1 LQFLDRLG
9 RKRISVI
16 AFTICGSMCLAC
28 ALLPTAS
35 ASKTIAA
42 LRVATAVGGKFGGAA
57 AFITLYVY
65 TIELFPTSV
74 RNAALGANSSAAR
87 FGAIVAPVIV
97 LVAAQLNVAVGA
109 FAVFGLT
116 SFIAGA
122 LLISSVSCTTSIQ

>member
-1 LQFLDRLG
+1 MTHISIYSCFAVPG
-9 RKRISVI
+9 TGWACKRISVI

-97 LVAAQLNVAVGA
+97 LGGRAAQRGCGCFRRLWPHVLHCRCA
-109 FAVFGLT
+109 
-116 SFIAGA
+116 SH
-122 LLISSVSCTTSIQ
+122 